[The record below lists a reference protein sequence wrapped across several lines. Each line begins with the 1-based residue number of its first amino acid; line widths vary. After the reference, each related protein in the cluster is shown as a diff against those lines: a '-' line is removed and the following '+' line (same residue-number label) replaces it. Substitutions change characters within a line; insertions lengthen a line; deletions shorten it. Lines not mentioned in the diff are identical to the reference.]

1 MFSSRVNPIPLF
13 KRLTSIVQRRV
24 FPRFVRDSELIRL
37 KFALLTHGSN
47 RALDIRLSQEDNHL
61 RA

>member
-1 MFSSRVNPIPLF
+1 MFSSTVRSIPGF

-24 FPRFVRDSELIRL
+24 FSRFVRDCELIRL

-47 RALDIRLSQEDNHL
+47 RALGIRLSQDDNH
-61 RA
+61 